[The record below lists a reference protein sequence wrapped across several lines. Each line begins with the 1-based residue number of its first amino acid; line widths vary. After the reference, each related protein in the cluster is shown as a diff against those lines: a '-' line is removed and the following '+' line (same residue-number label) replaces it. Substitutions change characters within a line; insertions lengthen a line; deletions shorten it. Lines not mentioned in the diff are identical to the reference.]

1 MTYGGFPYTPPD
13 STGAIGPLHY
23 VEMVNSRIAV
33 YDRNLNVVTA
43 PTELWTFVGNSAFV
57 PYCDPQILW
66 APSANRWL
74 FSFLYCGNDPANQG
88 FVIGWSKTSDPTT
101 LSPTGWCRF
110 ASITGAPLFDYMKL
124 GHNSNY
130 MILGG
135 NLYANPTTANPSFS
149 SAAIK
154 WVTLPANGD
163 QSCTPPQLSGTTA
176 NPLKNGDGVS
186 NTFTP
191 VPVNTYTSATD
202 GYILAAYDPSGNNG
216 QAPTPRA
223 RVAVWHLDAAG
234 VLRADNDVA
243 VNTYNTPSSA
253 PQSGSSYVLDTLDA
267 RLTQAVGDPT
277 AGFYTQHTAL
287 DPLGRSEVHWYEF
300 IVSGP
305 NVVLAQQGRI
315 NDPGGDWVFNAAI
328 SPRFDGL
335 GAAIIYNRSSL
346 NTRPLI
352 AAQIR
357 YQATPLGTMAAGEL
371 ALGMGVNPATDST
384 CVAPIGPPCRWGDY
398 AAATPDPVQTKLV
411 WGTNQVNVNS
421 GSGPG
426 WFTQNFAIA
435 PTPEAPTNVRAS
447 ASRSNTATVSW
458 TPAASD
464 PGAPPTSYTVFSYI
478 NGSGAAA
485 MTIAAPAT
493 TLNFTGLTIGATYWF
508 TVIANCAL
516 GPSLESARSNSVVS
530 GDGALQS
537 APASPPPRQAVNQSA
552 LASPPTG
559 R

>member
-1 MTYGGFPYTPPD
+1 MAYGGLPITPPD

-43 PTELWTFVGNSAFV
+43 QTEFWTFVGNSASV
-57 PYCDPQILW
+57 PYCDPQIQW

-88 FVIGWSKTSDPTT
+88 FILGWSKTSDPTT

-110 ASITGAPLFDYMKL
+110 ASITGALLFDYMKL

-135 NLYANPTTANPSFS
+135 NYYSNPTTANPSFS

-154 WVTLPANGD
+154 WVPLPANGD
-163 QSCTPPQLSGTTA
+163 QTCTTPAGIGSTTS

-191 VPVNTYTSATD
+191 VPVNAYTGATD
-202 GYILAAYDPSGNNG
+202 GYIVAAYDPSGNNG
-216 QAPTPRA
+216 QAPTPRSK
-223 RVAVWHLDAAG
+223 VAVWHLDSSGLLWAN
-234 VLRADNDVA
+234 NDVA

-253 PQSGSSYVLDTLDA
+253 AQLGSSYVLDTLDA
-267 RLTQAVGDPT
+267 RLTQAVGDPA
-277 AGFYTQHTAL
+277 AGFYTQHTVL

-300 IVSGP
+300 MVSGS
-305 NVVLAQQGRI
+305 NVVLVQQGRI

-335 GAAIIYNRSSL
+335 GAAIVYNRSSL
-346 NTRPLI
+346 NTVTRI
-352 AAQIR
+352 VAQIR

-371 ALGMGVNPATDST
+371 MLGQGVNPATDST

-398 AAATPDPVQTKLV
+398 AAATPDPVNTKLV

-447 ASRSNTATVSW
+447 ADRSSATVTW
-458 TPAASD
+458 TPGAAD
-464 PGAPPTSYTVFSYI
+464 PGAPPTSYSVIPYF
-478 NGSGAAA
+478 NGTNGAP
-485 MTIAAPAT
+485 MIVAAPT
-493 TLNFTGLTIGATYWF
+493 TSVTFTGLAAGVTYTFGVTATSS
-508 TVIANCAL
+508 L
-516 GPSLESARSNSVVS
+516 GPSLESARSNGVVI
-530 GDGALQS
+530 GAAQS
-537 APASPPPRQAVNQSA
+537 APVTAAPPRDPAAQSTPTV
-552 LASPPTG
+552 SPPTG